1 MKKQIL
7 HSLLVAVSITVAG
20 CSKEVKSP
28 SKSSNSTTLKMS
40 SAPIPSTDTN
50 GHTCGGNNQ
59 SSNNSATY

>member
-7 HSLLVAVSITVAG
+7 HSLFVTVGIAIAG

-28 SKSSNSTTLKMS
+28 SKSNNTSLKIS
-40 SAPIPSTDTN
+40 SATLQPTDTN

-59 SSNNSATY
+59 SSNNNATY